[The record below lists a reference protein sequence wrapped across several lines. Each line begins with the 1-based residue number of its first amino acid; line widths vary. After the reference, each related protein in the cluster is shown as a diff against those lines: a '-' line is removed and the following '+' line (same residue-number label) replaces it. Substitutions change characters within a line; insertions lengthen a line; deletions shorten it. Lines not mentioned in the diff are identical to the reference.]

1 VDALFDRLRG
11 RSRLDPA
18 YDRAVVQ
25 DLMDLAPPGIDELF
39 ALVAVTGAL
48 VGKSPGRTVV
58 MDTAPSG
65 HALRLLALPGA
76 ARQWVQAL
84 LAVLLKY
91 KEVVGLG
98 SVAQELVDVAR
109 QLRELEAL
117 LRDPARTAFVA
128 VTHPAP
134 LPRAETE
141 RLLGALR
148 DLGVPVRGLLVNA
161 NTPPGCVRCR
171 RAARREAG
179 ERRALA
185 RALVSLTAGKAPMI
199 LAPLVAPPPRG
210 VDALSSWS
218 GVWRPE
224 PAAPEAP

>member
-1 VDALFDRLRG
+1 
-11 RSRLDPA
+11 
-18 YDRAVVQ
+18 
-25 DLMDLAPPGIDELF
+25 
-39 ALVAVTGAL
+39 
-48 VGKSPGRTVV
+48 

-76 ARQWVQAL
+76 ARHWVQAL

-91 KEVVGLG
+91 REVVGLG

-141 RLLGALR
+141 RLLEALR

-161 NTPPGCVRCR
+161 NTPPGCARCR

-185 RALVSLTAGKAPMI
+185 RALVSLTGGKAPMI

-218 GVWRPE
+218 GTWRPE